1 MSTLHVENLK
11 GLSSGGNANKII
23 VPSGQTIDASA
34 GTLVPSA
41 GAVIQFVHTSG
52 TYNKGFTSDTTYG
65 SQSYTDIDGAT
76 INITPSFANSKIF
89 ITSTNHVYSTE
100 QSANAWRGA
109 NLRIVR
115 TVSSTATDV
124 SDDESGYGEAMYI
137 ENNTDRWM
145 TYVTR
150 HVVDS
155 PNTTSQVNY
164 KVQVAS
170 KYGNNLYINRSTH
183 GSGGHLIAM
192 EIKQ

>member
-34 GTLVPSA
+34 GTLIPSA
-41 GAVIQFVHTSG
+41 GAVTQVVHTSG
-52 TYNKGFTSDTTYG
+52 TSNKGFTNDSSYSST
-65 SQSYTDIDGAT
+65 SYTDVSGAT
-76 INITPSFANSKIF
+76 LNITPAYSSSKIF
-89 ITSTNHVYSTE
+89 IISTNHIYSTE
-100 QSANAWRGA
+100 VSANSWRGA
-109 NLRIVR
+109 LIRIVR
-115 TVSSTATDV
+115 TVSGTATDV
-124 SDDESGYGEAMYI
+124 SDDEAGFGEGMLL

-145 TYVTR
+145 TYTTR

-164 KVQVAS
+164 KVQAAS
-170 KYGNNLYINRSTH
+170 KYGNSLYINRSNY

-192 EIKQ
+192 EIKA

>member
-23 VPSGQTIDASA
+23 VPSGQTLDASG

-52 TYNKGFTSDTTYG
+52 TYNKGFTNDSSYG
-65 SQSYTDIDGAT
+65 STSYTDVSGAT
-76 INITPSFANSKIF
+76 LNITPAYSNSKIF
-89 ITSTNHVYSTE
+89 VTSTNHIYSTE
-100 QSANAWRGA
+100 VSANSWRGA
-109 NLRIVR
+109 NFRIVR
-115 TVSSTATDV
+115 TVSGTATDV
-124 SDDESGYGEAMYI
+124 SDDESGYGEAMYV
-137 ENNTDRWM
+137 EGDTDRWM

-170 KYGNNLYINRSTH
+170 KYGNNLYINRNSY

-192 EIKQ
+192 EIKV